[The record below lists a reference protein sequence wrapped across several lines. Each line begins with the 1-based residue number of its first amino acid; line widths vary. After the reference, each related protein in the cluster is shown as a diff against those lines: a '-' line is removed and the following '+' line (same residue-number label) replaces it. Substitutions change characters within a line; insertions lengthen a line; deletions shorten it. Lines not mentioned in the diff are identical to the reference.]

1 MYTADC
7 DAVIVQGRSETIASW
22 SDNPKNPIT
31 MKAILLSL
39 ACMLTGLVQGQ
50 SDRWPEILETDP
62 YLSNGY
68 FIIDQDKLDLLDI
81 DHVDVDINVR
91 SMNSNGSATVRT
103 VQTLHITNGQ
113 YGHADMDRLQQTMQ
127 SGESAYYHLQAK
139 RASGTVVVDIQAD
152 CPGCGPMPEACRQ
165 TCLSNNYSWAI
176 AAYHGNGQATMSMMD
191 GTVNGSLDYFYV
203 KASDWPTFK
212 LQYLPSEFGIP
223 TNSSGWDQF
232 FQPGVTSTEVFKV
245 NPAPS
250 GARQMDGASLGTGYT
265 GEAYAIAKHKWPWP
279 PLETGYPLMIDNTG
293 TWCSSSSSPLM
304 DLFNANGNV
313 QTTLSN
319 YGADPISC
327 QAVAFSGGE
336 GLEWGGVFVNCTAIQ
351 VISETDENGNVDIL
365 GWMITLTECAISPV
379 SAEPYQFS
387 DVSSLVIDHT
397 GSATGTHVLQVN
409 MDGVTDPR
417 LVRVPKTTLAPGLYE
432 FKVILKNGQ
441 VLRHFEDFTSPI
453 TLNSKFDSFVEETIY
468 PVPVKSNRFAVDMD
482 LLYPMAI
489 NFTVLDNTGNT
500 MYTAT
505 WQYAQAGRHKEVIT
519 MDPLWNNG
527 LYHAIF
533 QFPDGSS
540 DSKNFTIAH

>member
-1 MYTADC
+1 
-7 DAVIVQGRSETIASW
+7 
-22 SDNPKNPIT
+22 

-39 ACMLTGLVQGQ
+39 ACMLTGFVQGQ

-68 FIIDQDKLDLLDI
+68 FIIDQDKYDLLDI
-81 DHVDVDINVR
+81 DHLDVNINVKA
-91 SMNSNGSATVRT
+91 MNSNGSATVRT

-113 YGHADMDRLQQTMQ
+113 YGHADMDLLQQSMQ
-127 SGESAYYHLQAK
+127 SGESAYYHLQGK
-139 RASGTVVVDIQAD
+139 RATGTVVVDIQAD

-176 AAYHGNGQATMSMMD
+176 AAYHSNGQAAMSMMD

-203 KASDWPTFK
+203 KASDWPTFT
-212 LQYLPSEFGIP
+212 LQYSLSDFDL
-223 TNSSGWDQF
+223 TDATDWNDYLN
-232 FQPGVTSTEVFKV
+232 PGNPSTEVFYV

-250 GARQMDGASLGTGYT
+250 GARQMTGALLGTGYT
-265 GEAYAIAKHKWPWP
+265 GGAYAIAKHKWPWP
-279 PLETGYPLMIDNTG
+279 ALETGEPFYTDNTG
-293 TWCSSSSSPLM
+293 TWCSSTNSLM
-304 DLFNANGNV
+304 LDLFNANGNV
-313 QTTLSN
+313 QYTLGQ
-319 YGADPISC
+319 YEADPVTC
-327 QAVAFSGGE
+327 QAVAYSGGE
-336 GLEWGGVFVNCTAIQ
+336 GGLEWGGVFVNCTAVQ
-351 VISETDENGNVDIL
+351 VFTETDENGNVDII
-365 GWMITLTECAISPV
+365 GWMITLTECAVSPV
-379 SAEPYQFS
+379 SAVPYQLS
-387 DVSSLVIDHT
+387 DVSSLVVDLT
-397 GSATGTHVLQVN
+397 GSAPGTHVLQVN

-432 FKVILKNGQ
+432 FKVMLKNGQ

-453 TLNSKFDSFVEETIY
+453 TLNSKFDSFVEENLY
-468 PVPVKSNRFAVDMD
+468 PVPVTSNRFAVDMD
-482 LLYPMAI
+482 LLYPMAM

-500 MYTAT
+500 KYTAT
-505 WQYAQAGRHKEVIT
+505 WQYAQAGLHKEVIT